1 VVLHGLLIR
10 PATPDDEAFARAT
23 HHAAFRDVVE
33 RQFGP
38 WDEAQQ
44 DGFFGGFWAGNDV
57 DIVEVDGTPC
67 GYLAVSE
74 RDDLVHVVEI
84 VVHPDFQN
92 RGIGRTLLE
101 QIIGRGK
108 PVHLG
113 VLFEN
118 RARALY
124 ERLGFAVAGRNATH
138 HLMVRR
144 VA

>member
-1 VVLHGLLIR
+1 M
-10 PATPDDEAFARAT
+10 RAT

-44 DGFFGGFWAGNDV
+44 DAFFDGFLREHPAQ
-57 DIVEVDGTPC
+57 IIEVDGQPC
-67 GYLAVSE
+67 AYLAVTE
-74 RDDLVHVVEI
+74 HDDVVFVNEI

-101 QIIGRGK
+101 SVIARGK
-108 PVHLG
+108 PVRLG

-118 RARALY
+118 RARSLY
-124 ERLGFAVAGRNATH
+124 ERLGFTIAGQNATH
-138 HLMVRR
+138 HLLFRAV
-144 VA
+144 